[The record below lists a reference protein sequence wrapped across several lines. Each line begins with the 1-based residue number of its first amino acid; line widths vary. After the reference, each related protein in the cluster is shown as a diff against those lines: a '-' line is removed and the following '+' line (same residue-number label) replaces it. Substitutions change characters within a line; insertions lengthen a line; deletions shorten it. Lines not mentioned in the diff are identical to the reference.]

1 MAGRIFEYFVVC
13 GIGPEIRTLEG
24 NKGFQGTG
32 VLYLSSLLDQYPSDD
47 HSLSSPPPP
56 QLPTVR
62 LYIIQ
67 FPYGKLCR
75 LHRIFWVQS
84 YNLCS
89 LFGSFFYLEGQDHV
103 LVWEMWLEFQFQSG
117 NNVILFILEIY
128 QVLLVCDYIVLR
140 SYILDPGTKLQFL
153 SLLLYYFLQYK

>member
-62 LYIIQ
+62 FYIIQ
-67 FPYGKLCR
+67 FPYENYVGCIVSFGFSLTSCVHFLGPSFIWKGRIMFQYGKCGWNFSFR
-75 LHRIFWVQS
+75 VVITSF
-84 YNLCS
+84 CS
-89 LFGSFFYLEGQDHV
+89 FLA
-103 LVWEMWLEFQFQSG
+103 
-117 NNVILFILEIY
+117 IY
-128 QVLLVCDYIVLR
+128 QVLLVCDYIVLK
-140 SYILDPGTKLQFL
+140 KLY
-153 SLLLYYFLQYK
+153 S